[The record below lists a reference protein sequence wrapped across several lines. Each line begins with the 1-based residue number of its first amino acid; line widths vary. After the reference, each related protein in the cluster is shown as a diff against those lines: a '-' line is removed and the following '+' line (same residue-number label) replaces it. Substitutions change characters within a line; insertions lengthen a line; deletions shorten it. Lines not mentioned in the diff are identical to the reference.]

1 MKPALR
7 RFITWTLNAGKAS
20 GFSLAWRQESTA
32 RRRPAPSV
40 RSYLPLAA
48 GPGDSAAFDR
58 PHRLPWS
65 SPRAPASRAEGPG
78 VASRWWPCSCEVA
91 QPSER
96 TQAERRGQESKPPGL
111 WGVRRRPEW
120 RSQGGDGTQRK
131 THKKNHP
138 LSQFCPCSTQAL
150 SHRPSRRH
158 VPQTRGPSCPCG
170 DFSFCHDCCWW
181 VQTGKPNEKK

>member
-1 MKPALR
+1 MAGAPAGAILKVFNLKNYLRHIMKPALR

-65 SPRAPASRAEGPG
+65 SPRAPASRAEGPW

-111 WGVRRRPEW
+111 WGVQRRPAW
-120 RSQGGDGTQRK
+120 SSQGGDGTQRK
-131 THKKNHP
+131 THKKTT
-138 LSQFCPCSTQAL
+138 L
-150 SHRPSRRH
+150 
-158 VPQTRGPSCPCG
+158 
-170 DFSFCHDCCWW
+170 
-181 VQTGKPNEKK
+181 